1 MSESIDLT
9 TRRGALF
16 AALAAGVG
24 VSVSASRAHAEL
36 AAVRE
41 LSPTVEALIA
51 ASGVGGG
58 VHDWD
63 YLMGDWTSVQRRMK
77 KRWTSNPEWDEF
89 PGTTTYLQYMGG
101 LVNIDETD
109 FPTRGFAGVTLR
121 AFSTEKKRWSI
132 YWINSRTGS
141 SPRPWS
147 AATAATC
154 PSYFYGDDED
164 EDDGVPIV
172 ARFIRTKNR
181 PDGDRWEQAFSK
193 DGGKTWETNWTADFT
208 RGKKTG

>member
-24 VSVSASRAHAEL
+24 VSALASRANAEL

-51 ASGVGGG
+51 ASGAEGG

-63 YLMGDWTSVQRRMK
+63 YLMGDWTAVNRRMK
-77 KRWTSNPEWDEF
+77 KRWTGNPEWDEF
-89 PGTTTYLQYMGG
+89 PATTTYVQFMGG
-101 LVNIDETD
+101 LVNVDDTE
-109 FPTRGFAGVTLR
+109 FPTRGFGGVTLR
-121 AFSTEKKRWSI
+121 AFSPEKKRWSI
-132 YWINSRTGS
+132 YWINSRDGVV
-141 SPRPWS
+141 
-147 AATAATC
+147 TAPMVGAY
-154 PSYFYGDDED
+154 SGNVGHFYGDDV
-164 EDDGVPIV
+164 DDGVPIV
-172 ARFIRTKNR
+172 ARFIRTKKPPNEE
-181 PDGDRWEQAFSK
+181 RWEQAFSK

-208 RGKKTG
+208 RVKRA